1 MDENKRLE
9 IKNILLAEWDN
20 YTNKVELCK
29 MVEEG
34 FIFGKYA
41 NNEHF
46 SIDEIVAIADEIE
59 LEKNPPL
66 EEPNSE
72 V

>member
-1 MDENKRLE
+1 MTDEKKLQ
-9 IKNILLAEWDN
+9 IKGIMLTEWDN
-20 YTNKVELCK
+20 YTSKIDLCR
-29 MVEEG
+29 MIEEG

-46 SIDEIVAIADEIE
+46 LLEELMIIADEIE
-59 LEKNPPL
+59 LEKNPPT
-66 EEPNSE
+66 EEITSE